1 MGSIRLRILAMY
13 LRKSRGIRRL
23 GIERKIEIIKF
34 SDYSFPDYEKLLE
47 YRLSL
52 H

>member
-23 GIERKIEIIKF
+23 GIGRKIEITKF
-34 SDYSFPDYEKLLE
+34 SDYSFPDHEKLLE
-47 YRLSL
+47 YRLCL